1 MILTESGINYKR
13 IEIPQLTR
21 YNVCNPSVIATE
33 HGFECTVRGVN
44 YDLEKSDHEYIFYYG
59 SYSVPFPDTQNYH
72 VTLDDDL
79 NILSYWFLEDR
90 HLRTNI
96 FSLDGIEDLRFFY
109 WKGVKYLIGNAI
121 NYPSSCASTTLMTLE
136 GNVLKLE
143 AIFQSPTK
151 AKTEKNWMPFVQ
163 GDELHFLY
171 TPNGQLLSYKEELT
185 LSRADSDNE
194 LPNWSGSSCVME
206 KDGKY
211 YAIVHKREKSRY
223 THKLLE
229 YDAQGSL
236 LWQSKEFNF
245 EQFGIEFCA
254 GMAFKGNDVVVS
266 YGVMDKKALLMKMN
280 FDEFR
285 KVVS

>member
-1 MILTESGINYKR
+1 MILIESGIEYKR
-13 IEIPQLTR
+13 VEIPQLTR

-33 HGFECTVRGVN
+33 HGFECTVRGLN

-72 VTLDDDL
+72 AVLDDDL
-79 NILSYWFLEDR
+79 NIVNYWFLEDR

-96 FSLDGIEDLRFFY
+96 FSLEGIEDLRLFH
-109 WKGVKYLIGNAI
+109 WKGERYVIGGAI
-121 NYPSSCASTTLMTLE
+121 NYPSQCSNITLMKLE
-136 GNVLKLE
+136 GNVLNLE
-143 AIFQSPTK
+143 AMFSSPTK

-163 GDELHFLY
+163 GEDLHLLY
-171 TPNGQLLSYKEELT
+171 TPNGQVLTYKDELT

-194 LPNWSGSSCVME
+194 LLNWSGSSCVME

-211 YAIVHKREKSRY
+211 YAVVHKREKSRY
-223 THKLLE
+223 THKLVE
-229 YDAQGSL
+229 YDLEGKL

-254 GMAFKGNDVVVS
+254 GMALKGDDVVLS
-266 YGVMDKKALLMKMN
+266 YGVMDKKAVLLKMKFNDFMG
-280 FDEFR
+280 
-285 KVVS
+285 VVK